1 MLTST
6 KPRSTHT
13 HTFTTPSSHSS
24 PPSSPPR
31 PTMHWL
37 SRSSTQPS
45 SPSKATR
52 LSEPK
57 VFRSIE
63 VLSQSRTGV
72 LGAGATVVRTPDE
85 ALKETGVRLTY
96 QGKQKR
102 AHPRPASPVKQP
114 IAVSPSLADLSSSP
128 NSPPLPPLPLSV
140 AEGLDVFVDPQINH
154 VPLDSSHSPP
164 PAHVRSP
171 SLRSSLKVKTS
182 HTPDQVPP
190 LPPSLVATS
199 PPPPFRP
206 ILLSETPIL
215 PIDPTKVIVTLE
227 TCTVTYKT
235 SLETINSRPSNLS
248 KYIFSLLPHPPSST
262 TSSVYSDDS
271 HDMAA
276 YRHHLKS
283 EGVLIQSSFNLHIFL
298 DRSSAPY
305 AHVLNYLRSPTGL
318 PASIPRAAHGRLE
331 NLIELRDE
339 AAYLGLDGLHKLCT
353 DEIKLRHAP
362 RLHSRGSSTGTTLA
376 SVHSLHGSVYSLH
389 TPSERVEPDM
399 AATFS
404 QSSCK
409 SPCDVL
415 LPARSPPTPQS
426 WEGPRSLPRQTPP
439 APAGWI

>member
-13 HTFTTPSSHSS
+13 HPFTSPISQSS
-24 PPSSPPR
+24 PPSSPPSSAR

-37 SRSSTQPS
+37 SRSSTQPY

-57 VFRSIE
+57 VVRSIE

-96 QGKQKR
+96 QGKQKKG
-102 AHPRPASPVKQP
+102 HPRPATPVKQP
-114 IAVSPSLADLSSSP
+114 IVVSPSLADLSSSP

-140 AEGLDVFVDPQINH
+140 AEGLDVFVDPNLDPQVNH
-154 VPLDSSHSPP
+154 VPLDPSHPPP

-171 SLRSSLKVKTS
+171 SLRSSLKVKSS
-182 HTPDQVPP
+182 HTPDPVPP
-190 LPPSLVATS
+190 LPPNLAATS

-215 PIDPTKVIVTLE
+215 PIDPTKVIITLE
-227 TCTVTYKT
+227 TCTVTYRT

-298 DRSSAPY
+298 DRSSAP
-305 AHVLNYLRSPTGL
+305 
-318 PASIPRAAHGRLE
+318 
-331 NLIELRDE
+331 
-339 AAYLGLDGLHKLCT
+339 
-353 DEIKLRHAP
+353 
-362 RLHSRGSSTGTTLA
+362 
-376 SVHSLHGSVYSLH
+376 
-389 TPSERVEPDM
+389 
-399 AATFS
+399 
-404 QSSCK
+404 
-409 SPCDVL
+409 
-415 LPARSPPTPQS
+415 
-426 WEGPRSLPRQTPP
+426 
-439 APAGWI
+439 